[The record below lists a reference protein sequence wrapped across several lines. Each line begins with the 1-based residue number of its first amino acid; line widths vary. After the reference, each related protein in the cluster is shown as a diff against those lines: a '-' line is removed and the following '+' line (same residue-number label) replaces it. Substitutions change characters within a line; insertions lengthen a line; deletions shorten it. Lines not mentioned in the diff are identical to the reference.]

1 MATDI
6 VHLVVWSRYAIPT
19 DDITGEMTPES
30 KRIVCD
36 FVKRSFAG
44 RLGPGAEERVLWFKK
59 RCGFQSV
66 PAVEH
71 VHVMVR
77 DVDGNGAGE
86 VVGEWVRES
95 LRV

>member
-1 MATDI
+1 MAAGI

-19 DDITGEMTPES
+19 DDVTGEMTPES

-36 FVKRSFAG
+36 FVKRSFAD
-44 RLGPGAEERVLWFKK
+44 RLGPDAEERVLWFKQ

-71 VHVMVR
+71 VHVVVR
-77 DVDGNGAGE
+77 DVD
-86 VVGEWVRES
+86 GEWVRES
-95 LRV
+95 LLV